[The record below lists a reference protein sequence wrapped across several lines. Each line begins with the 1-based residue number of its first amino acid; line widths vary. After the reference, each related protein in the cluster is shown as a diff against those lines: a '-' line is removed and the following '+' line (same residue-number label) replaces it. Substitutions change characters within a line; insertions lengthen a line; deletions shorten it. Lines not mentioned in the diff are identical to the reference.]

1 MKSCLCFST
10 NSRRKYIRST
20 TFAAILS
27 LLLALIFCCAAGTPA
42 WAQSGAA
49 PDPNQVRQNLKNILD
64 DGEFHSAAPQ
74 EPSLFSKMVQSLK
87 DLWEKFKKS
96 FEDLFPSAKGLR
108 MSRSPGIQWVF
119 IAAFLIGGGW
129 LLYRLIRNAWQN
141 REKKRAETR
150 TAFDLDE
157 TEEEIVREPDAW
169 LAEAEQWLK
178 EGDYRR
184 AYRALFVASLLQL
197 DRAGMLVFQRS
208 RTNGEYL
215 RTLRRAGRKELY
227 AIFDPLVLEFELRW
241 YGEKPT
247 DADDAAAVRR
257 DYERIISLLSQ
268 AETLPTIAS
277 DTALPAAE
285 GA

>member
-1 MKSCLCFST
+1 MKNRLYFPITFRMKSVKSE
-10 NSRRKYIRST
+10 
-20 TFAAILS
+20 TFTRIVTLVLA
-27 LLLALIFCCAAGTPA
+27 LLLWCGAGTPA
-42 WAQSGAA
+42 RAQSGTA

-87 DLWEKFKKS
+87 DLWEKLKKS
-96 FEDLFPSAKGLR
+96 LDNLFPSTKGLR

-119 IAAFLIGGGW
+119 IAIFLLGGSW
-129 LLYRLIRNAWQN
+129 LLYRLIRNAWEN

-169 LAEAEQWLK
+169 IAEAEKWIK

-197 DRAGMLVFQRS
+197 DRAGIIVFQRS

-215 RTLRRAGRKELY
+215 RTLRRANRKELY
-227 AIFDPLVLEFELRW
+227 EIFAPLVLEFELRW
-241 YGEKPT
+241 YGEKVT
-247 DADDAAAVRR
+247 DAGDVADVRR
-257 DYERIISLLSQ
+257 DYERIIALLNQ
-268 AETLPTIAS
+268 AETAPMVTADS
-277 DTALPAAE
+277 ALPAAE